1 MLNKKSDQVLNIETI
16 SRILGYPEVSKKYLN
31 IKKYYYELGKGT
43 NILYVKVKPQYKDK
57 INSIVNDIISLFSND
72 VQLNYKISLLK
83 SNPKNPF
90 YNSSI
95 NLLGGGNKITI
106 LFPLMKDKV
115 KLSEVMMPGAANE
128 LILVSII
135 KDQLQVLKEI
145 REEVGILFPY
155 EFKPN
160 LTLVLY
166 EKTTP
171 TIKGKIG
178 PIKSISKVGQLRVGG
193 LQQKSDVK
201 IDTNSGPV
209 NISLK
214 QDIFPAWSSAMP
226 YSGAK
231 SVLNYLVNNNQVQVQ
246 TISNKSK
253 IISNNNTY
261 NGIAVPAT
269 VGEVKKYCFGDS
281 QIDYIFVNTFSSG
294 DIISEITKI
303 STNNF
308 TVDMKSNLIYK
319 NIDADITRLQKNVFL
334 SLESDTANSSG
345 LMPDYPGFKVSF
357 IPENKI
363 AEKNLFRI
371 NTLPSISGR
380 L

>member
-1 MLNKKSDQVLNIETI
+1 MLNNKSDQVLNVETI
-16 SRILGYPEVSKKYLN
+16 SRILGYTAVTKKYPN
-31 IKKYYYELGKGT
+31 IKNYYYELGKGR
-43 NILYVKVKPQYKDK
+43 NILYVKVKPSYKNK
-57 INSIVNDIISLFSND
+57 INDIVNDIISLYTND
-72 VQLNYKISLLK
+72 VKLSYNFTVSQIS
-83 SNPKNPF
+83 PKNPF
-90 YNSSI
+90 YNSSVI
-95 NLLGGGNKITI
+95 LSGGGNKITI
-106 LFPLMKDKV
+106 LFPVLKEKI

-135 KDQLQVLKEI
+135 KDQLQVLTEI
-145 REEVGILFPY
+145 KEEVGPIFPY
-155 EFKPN
+155 EFKPD
-160 LTLVLY
+160 LTLILY
-166 EKTTP
+166 EKINP
-171 TIKGKIG
+171 KVKGKIG

-201 IDTNSGPV
+201 IDTDSGPV

-231 SVLNYLVNNNQVQVQ
+231 SVLKYLVNTNQVQVQ
-246 TISNKSK
+246 TISNRSK
-253 IISNNNTY
+253 IVVGNNTY
-261 NGIAVPAT
+261 DGISVPAT
-269 VGEVKKYCFGDS
+269 LGEVKKYCFGDS

-294 DIISEITKI
+294 DIISEITKT

-308 TVDMKSNLIYK
+308 TIDMKSNLIYK
-319 NIDADITRLQKNVFL
+319 NTDADIVRLQKNVFL

-345 LMPDYPGFKVSF
+345 LLPEYPGFKVSF

-363 AEKNLFRI
+363 KEKNLFRV
-371 NTLPSISGR
+371 NSLPSISGR